1 MLQSPAMLEYLTFRR
16 VLLVATVQLTTL
28 LFGMTITVVAVVMPQ
43 MQGALSAT
51 QDQVAWTI
59 TFNLVATA
67 IATPITGALAARL
80 GWRNLLLGS
89 VGGFTLST
97 MFCGFAT
104 SLEMLVVF
112 RVLQGGL

>member
-1 MLQSPAMLEYLTFRR
+1 MVQSGAMLQYMTFRR

-43 MQGALSAT
+43 LQGSLSAT

-89 VGGFTLST
+89 VGGFTIATALCGLS
-97 MFCGFAT
+97 T
-104 SLEMLVVF
+104 SLEM
-112 RVLQGGL
+112 